1 VVRQAEA
8 VKAGG
13 RGSAVVGGA
22 AWGGATTGCEGRRWP
37 LVAQGM
43 GLIWANGPQLL
54 APETASATV
63 PRIVPSQACWL
74 LASCPAT
81 VPDPVLGRLLHSR
94 LVAWGLLA
102 WHE

>member
-22 AWGGATTGCEGRRWP
+22 AWSGVATGCEGRRWP
-37 LVAQGM
+37 LPVQGL
-43 GLIWANGPQLL
+43 GPIWASGPQLL
-54 APETASATV
+54 TAGTASATWR
-63 PRIVPSQACWL
+63 RIVPLQVSWL
-74 LASCPAT
+74 LAYCPAT
-81 VPDPVLGRLLHSR
+81 APDPVLGRLLR
-94 LVAWGLLA
+94 GWLVVWGLLA